1 MQNAHQGLEDDI
13 VDVDDTLNDN
23 LPLMVLADDAPTKIF
38 QNLVISE
45 NPVNDTNQEET
56 APLPIDDEDD
66 PSRRNKTERK
76 KSRLE
81 KTVTKIKIQLGYSI
95 NVSES
100 VLEKLKRDLKDN
112 KKETAKFIND
122 CFGEM
127 PDDKGF
133 IGWLANGTGY
143 KAN

>member
-23 LPLMVLADDAPTKIF
+23 LPLMVLADDAPTKIV

-127 PDDKGF
+127 LDDKGF